1 MRSLSKKYEYM
12 KISAYNL
19 SIATLVLSAML
30 GASVMAAEAPASAK
44 AVPVKVAAV
53 ENTSTVVKLTQ
64 IRGRVVVN
72 LGNSYQVAKPNALVP
87 SGAKIIT
94 GGDGYVSLVYKDG
107 CVKELKSNSM
117 VTVGAAT
124 ECVAATTRERVYQAE
139 AMGGTANPQ
148 VAATSATVIPEV
160 HGGHI
165 LGAIGV
171 VGVIAYLANRNIS
184 SE

>member
-1 MRSLSKKYEYM
+1 MSMRSLSDEYGFM
-12 KISAYNL
+12 KL
-19 SIATLVLSAML
+19 IAHSVNAALLILGSLVAIN
-30 GASVMAAEAPASAK
+30 AMAAETAAPAK
-44 AVPVKVAAV
+44 VQPVQVADAG
-53 ENTSTVVKLTQ
+53 NASTVVKLTQ

-72 LGNSYQVAKPNALVP
+72 LGSSYQMAKPNALVP

-107 CVKELKSNSM
+107 CVKELRSNSM
-117 VTVGAAT
+117 ITVGAAA
-124 ECVAATTRERVYQAE
+124 ECVAATTKERVYQAE
-139 AMGGTANPQ
+139 ALGGPASPQ
-148 VAATSATVIPEV
+148 VAASATAAIPEV

-171 VGVIAYLANRNIS
+171 AGVIAYLANIS

>member
-1 MRSLSKKYEYM
+1 MRSLSEKYGHM

-19 SIATLVLSAML
+19 SIAMLALSAMF
-30 GASVMAAEAPASAK
+30 GADAMAAEVPASAK
-44 AVPVKVAAV
+44 AVPVKVAAA
-53 ENTSTVVKLTQ
+53 EDTSTVVKLTQ

-72 LGNSYQVAKPNALVP
+72 LGNSYQAAKPNALVP

-124 ECVAATTRERVYQAE
+124 ECVAATGKERIYQAE
-139 AMGGTANPQ
+139 AMGGVTNPQ
-148 VAATSATVIPEV
+148 VAAPAATVIPEV

-165 LGAIGV
+165 LGAIGIA
-171 VGVIAYLANRNIS
+171 GVIAYLANRNIS